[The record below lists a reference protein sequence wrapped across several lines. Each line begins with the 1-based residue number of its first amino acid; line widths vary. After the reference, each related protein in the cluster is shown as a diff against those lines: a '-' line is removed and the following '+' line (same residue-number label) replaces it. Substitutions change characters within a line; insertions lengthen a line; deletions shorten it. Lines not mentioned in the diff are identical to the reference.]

1 LFTTLTTLT
10 KLQGP
15 TQVAHLFRAEDAI
28 RRRCALVASR
38 LELAASALV
47 LLEVACHADA
57 ALDDLD
63 SLANARGIVLET
75 ASSRV
80 RAWVAVLF
88 GWIGDLWPASATRG
102 YQELL
107 GEMRRNLA
115 LASTLRASC
124 VESGDR
130 RMADWCALWTEQR
143 AELAERLSASL
154 ASDSSPVV

>member
-1 LFTTLTTLT
+1 LFTTLT
-10 KLQGP
+10 QFQAP

-28 RRRCALVASR
+28 RRRCTLVASR

-63 SLANARGIVLET
+63 NLADARGIILET

-80 RAWVAVLF
+80 RAWVSVLF
-88 GWIGDLWPASATRG
+88 AWLGDLWPASATHG
-102 YQELL
+102 YWDLL
-107 GEMRRNLA
+107 EEMRRNLA
-115 LASTLRASC
+115 LAKSLRASC
-124 VESGDR
+124 VASGDR

-143 AELAERLSASL
+143 AELANRLSASL
-154 ASDSSPVV
+154 ESDSQPGS